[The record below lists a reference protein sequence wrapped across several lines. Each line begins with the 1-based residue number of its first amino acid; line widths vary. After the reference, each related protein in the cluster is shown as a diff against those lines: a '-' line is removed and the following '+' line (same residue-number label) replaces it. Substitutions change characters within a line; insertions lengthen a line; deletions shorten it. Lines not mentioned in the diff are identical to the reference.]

1 MTGPRPQATS
11 SPTPPSSTPDCQLP
25 QQEFRPLSP
34 SSPTDGLDEFLE
46 EAIWYEEYQR
56 ALSDALPELI
66 QETERDIV
74 TACRDLAVAER
85 VQRDAVKMLKARQD
99 GGQNEV
105 ELQGMKMQ
113 LDKTKREVKE
123 LEQLVS
129 SLEKTLRQEV
139 AMLNAIRG

>member
-11 SPTPPSSTPDCQLP
+11 SPAPPSGQLP
-25 QQEFRPLSP
+25 QPEFRPLSP

-46 EAIWYEEYQR
+46 EAIWDEEYQR
-56 ALSDALPELI
+56 ALSDALPEVI

-74 TACRDLAVAER
+74 RACRDLTVAER
-85 VQRDAVKMLKARQD
+85 VQRDAVKMLKAREA
-99 GGQNEV
+99 GGQEEV

-113 LDKTKREVKE
+113 LDKTKSEVKE

-129 SLEKTLRQEV
+129 KLEKRLRQEV
-139 AMLNAIRG
+139 AMLNAVRG